1 MPSGTRYHN
10 VIFVETDSDSSG
22 QILQVVGSIGDA
34 DGMEFNEKRGRKP
47 EDSETYVRKHF
58 LGRLQTSD
66 YENVVRLLQTVTPP
80 PRQRNFNTKSKATEQ
95 CKPDGTFYGAHEPRP
110 PYMKCTEWTLQRA
123 IPALWQSGLLHSA
136 GQPIAQPDAPQ
147 TQQSSDWVWDEAKNQ
162 HRRWNGTT
170 WVYNVPSQ
178 AVQQSSEWV
187 WDEARRRYRRWD
199 GNSWIYQG

>member
-80 PRQRNFNTKSKATEQ
+80 PRQRNFNT
-95 CKPDGTFYGAHEPRP
+95 
-110 PYMKCTEWTLQRA
+110 
-123 IPALWQSGLLHSA
+123 
-136 GQPIAQPDAPQ
+136 
-147 TQQSSDWVWDEAKNQ
+147 N
-162 HRRWNGTT
+162 
-170 WVYNVPSQ
+170 
-178 AVQQSSEWV
+178 
-187 WDEARRRYRRWD
+187 RRRPSNVNQMEHSTAHMSRGLRT
-199 GNSWIYQG
+199 